1 MVDAQGAEVLGDAG
15 NLQLQD
21 KNGQI
26 LSSSAQRDIQQNGQ
40 KAAVGT
46 YDYRLTSGVNND
58 GLYIGYGLTGFN
70 DKICALNTFEYD
82 RDGNNVSGI
91 LTRWRQ
97 FGKRYFWPHLL
108 LGMVAASLGLPALSN
123 AAEPNA
129 PAKATTRNHEPSA
142 KVNFGQLA
150 LLEANTRRP
159 NSNYSVDYWHQHA
172 IRTVIRH
179 LSFAMAPQTLPVAE
193 ESLPLQAQHLALLDT
208 LSALLT
214 QEGTP
219 SMKISSG

>member
-1 MVDAQGAEVLGDAG
+1 M
-15 NLQLQD
+15 
-21 KNGQI
+21 
-26 LSSSAQRDIQQNGQ
+26 
-40 KAAVGT
+40 
-46 YDYRLTSGVNND
+46 
-58 GLYIGYGLTGFN
+58 
-70 DKICALNTFEYD
+70 
-82 RDGNNVSGI
+82 SGI

-97 FGKRYFWPHLL
+97 LGRRYFWPHLL

-142 KVNFGQLA
+142 KVNFSQLA

-214 QEGTP
+214 QEGTRSENGYRIDYEHFTP
-219 SMKISSG
+219 QANFSTPVWISQAQGIRAGPQRLS

>member
-1 MVDAQGAEVLGDAG
+1 MLWTA
-15 NLQLQD
+15 
-21 KNGQI
+21 
-26 LSSSAQRDIQQNGQ
+26 
-40 KAAVGT
+40 
-46 YDYRLTSGVNND
+46 
-58 GLYIGYGLTGFN
+58 GFN

-219 SMKISSG
+219 SEKGYRIDYAHFTPQAKIQHARLDKPGARHPCWPSTPHLTTINLYFILLTPQRGAFEILLC